1 MLVDFFGLKPK
12 NVGEQG
18 SFLAPDVPVV
28 PVVPVYTEAASAP
41 EKSAAMRWSLP
52 ATGVLAAMLGAA
64 AQAQQPVFRAGTD
77 YVRVDVVVT
86 DKSDKPITDL
96 TKDDFVIEE
105 HGKAQTIDAFQ
116 FMSVPLEHRT
126 IDLAHVDPPADVAT
140 NLPRSDKSRLFVI
153 VIDDLHILE
162 QDIIPVKRIM
172 TEFFQAVSPDDEVA
186 VVFTGRSDLS
196 QNFTSDPARL
206 MKTVDHVR
214 DALGF
219 GLDALGRSN
228 ASNALGADSRQIEPT
243 ARRAD
248 MVLTNV
254 AKSLAGSG
262 HSRRAIVYVSA
273 GSIARTTPSP
283 EVPPPPNDF
292 DDLQVVYDTARR
304 SDVPIYTVDP
314 RGQAQ
319 PEDAVRGG
327 IGAIGNFGGAA
338 GESVRA
344 AIAANIVHQQDRL
357 AENAVNTGGRAFT
370 NQSNLA
376 KAVDEIVADNGSYY
390 LLGYYP
396 NPFAADGKFH
406 ELKVYV
412 KRDGTRVR
420 ARQGYVASAP
430 NGASSDAP
438 TSLDAAMS
446 AGVNVSG
453 IALRAFAA
461 PIAAASKGM
470 TTAITVEV
478 TYPGRPADA
487 RRIDDELQLS
497 VMALDEDAKIKASS
511 TKTLRFS
518 GTAPDDRPITF
529 YVDDAIDLPSQ
540 PLTLRVGV
548 ASRTLGKSGTI
559 QLPIQ
564 APKVSDKL
572 QIGGVA
578 IAVAGPIH
586 EAALNGT
593 AIAKLVPF
601 QPTTSR
607 VFTGNDTL
615 RVFARAFWGSKD
627 ASATATISV
636 PGTSIVS
643 KDTTL
648 AGSSAGSGRHQ
659 GTLDLELPLA
669 GLSSGRYTLA
679 VDVRLPGGQTSQR
692 LVPFE
697 IR

>member
-1 MLVDFFGLKPK
+1 M
-12 NVGEQG
+12 
-18 SFLAPDVPVV
+18 SRFLLAC
-28 PVVPVYTEAASAP
+28 
-41 EKSAAMRWSLP
+41 
-52 ATGVLAAMLGAA
+52 GVLSLATALV
-64 AQAQQPVFRAGTD
+64 AQQPVFRAGTD

-86 DKSDKPITDL
+86 DKADKPIPDL

-105 HGKAQTIDAFQ
+105 HGRAQTIDAFQ
-116 FMSVPLEHRT
+116 FVSVPLEHRT
-126 IDLAHVDPPADVAT
+126 IDVTHPDPPADVAT

-162 QDIIPVKRIM
+162 QDVIAVKRIM
-172 TEFFQAVSPDDEVA
+172 TEFFQALSPDDEVA

-214 DALGF
+214 DALAF
-219 GLDALGRSN
+219 GLDALGRPN
-228 ASNALGADSRQIEPT
+228 ASNVVAPDPKLIEST

-248 MVLTNV
+248 IVLTNV

-262 HSRRAIVYVSA
+262 HSRRAMVYVST
-273 GSIARTTPSP
+273 GSVAFTTPHP
-283 EVPPPPNDF
+283 QDPPPPDDF
-292 DDLQVVYDTARR
+292 YDLQEVYDMARR
-304 SDVPIYTVDP
+304 SNVPIYTIDP

-327 IGAIGNFGGAA
+327 ISAVGNLGG
-338 GESVRA
+338 GVPETLRA
-344 AIAANIVHQQDRL
+344 LIADNIVRQQNRL

-370 NQSNLA
+370 NQSNLT

-396 NPFAADGKFH
+396 SPFAADGKFH
-406 ELKVYV
+406 DVKVHV
-412 KRDGTRVR
+412 NRPGTIVR

-430 NGASSDAP
+430 NGASIDAP

-461 PIAAASKGM
+461 PLAAASKGM

-487 RRIDDELQLS
+487 RRIDDELQIS
-497 VMALDEDAKIKASS
+497 VMALDEDAKVKASS

-529 YVDDAIDLPSQ
+529 FVDDAIDLPSQ

-548 ASRTLGKSGTI
+548 ASRTLGKAGTV
-559 QLPIQ
+559 QVPIE
-564 APKVSDKL
+564 APKISDKL

-578 IAVAGPIH
+578 LAVAGPIH

-593 AIAKLVPF
+593 AIAQLVPF

-607 VFTGNDTL
+607 VFSSGDTL

-627 ASATATISV
+627 TSATATISA
-636 PGTSIVS
+636 PGTSIAS
-643 KDTTL
+643 KNATLTT
-648 AGSSAGSGRHQ
+648 SSAGSGKHQ
-659 GTLDLELPLA
+659 GTIDLEFPLG
-669 GLSSGRYTLA
+669 GLAAGRYTLTI
-679 VDVRLPGGQTSQR
+679 DVRSASGQTAQR

-697 IR
+697 VR